1 MLPVLTRL
9 LPVDKLFKRDAVGV
23 ALPADVH
30 RLQDPP
36 VAQLHH
42 HPLLA
47 EAQRLSVI
55 IGFDAAHKVRL
66 THHHLRQQ
74 VHQGVLQTH
83 NEAAVGR
90 DKARKAESSY
100 GMNSH

>member
-1 MLPVLTRL
+1 MLLVLTQP
-9 LPVDKLFKRDAVGV
+9 LPVDKLFKGDAVGV
-23 ALPADVH
+23 ALAADVYC
-30 RLQDPP
+30 LQDAC

-47 EAQRLSVI
+47 ETQCLSVI
-55 IGFDAAHKVRL
+55 IGFDAAHKVWL

-83 NEAAVGR
+83 NETE
-90 DKARKAESSY
+90 ARQERVIVRIISLV
-100 GMNSH
+100 ML